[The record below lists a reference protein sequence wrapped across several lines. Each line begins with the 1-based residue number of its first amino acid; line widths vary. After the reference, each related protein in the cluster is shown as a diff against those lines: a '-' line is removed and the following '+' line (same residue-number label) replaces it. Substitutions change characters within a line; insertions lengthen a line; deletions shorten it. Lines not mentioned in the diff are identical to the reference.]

1 LVVKLKFS
9 ALRQDY
15 WYDYAIRLVLGGLAT
30 VLAGLVADAYGP
42 AIGGL
47 MLGFPAIFCAS
58 ATLTSRNERKKK
70 EKKGLKGAERGR
82 QAAALDAAG
91 AGAGWGSAAMLSF
104 AACVWVLANYG
115 PWTSLG
121 TASIAW
127 IAAAGALWSLRRKA
141 RSQSLH
147 KHKPGESTEVPDHN
161 NAEEA

>member
-1 LVVKLKFS
+1 MVVKLKFS

-15 WYDYAIRLVLGGLAT
+15 WYDHAIRLVLGGLAT
-30 VLAGLVADAYGP
+30 LLAGLVADAYGP

-70 EKKGLKGAERGR
+70 EKKGLAGAARGR

-91 AGAGWGSAAMLSF
+91 AGWGSFAMLSF
-104 AACVWVLANYG
+104 AACVWLLANYG
-115 PWTSLG
+115 PWISLA
-121 TASIAW
+121 TASIVW
-127 IAAAGALWSLRRKA
+127 IAAAAALWCLRRKA

-147 KHKPGESTEVPDHN
+147 KHKTGES
-161 NAEEA
+161 AEAPGS

>member
-1 LVVKLKFS
+1 MVVKLKFS
-9 ALRQDY
+9 ALRQDH

-70 EKKGLKGAERGR
+70 EKQGLEGSVRGR
-82 QAAALDAAG
+82 QAAALDA

-104 AACVWVLANYG
+104 AACVWALANYG
-115 PWTSLG
+115 PWISLT
-121 TASIAW
+121 TASIIWVAT
-127 IAAAGALWSLRRKA
+127 AAALWSLRRKA
-141 RSQSLH
+141 RLQALD
-147 KHKPGESTEVPDHN
+147 KHKAGESSEVPGSQ
-161 NAEEA
+161 

>member
-1 LVVKLKFS
+1 MVVKLKFS

-70 EKKGLKGAERGR
+70 EKKGLEGAVRGR
-82 QAAALDAAG
+82 QAAALDA

-104 AACVWVLANYG
+104 AACVWLLANYG
-115 PWTSLG
+115 PWISLG
-121 TASIAW
+121 TASIVW
-127 IAAAGALWSLRRKA
+127 IAAAAALWNLRRKA
-141 RSQSLH
+141 RIQSLH
-147 KHKPGESTEVPDHN
+147 KHKPEERTDVPGSQ
-161 NAEEA
+161 